1 MEYRI
6 RYPSERLLLLTTLG
20 TTFRLVVPVPRCN
33 CDSYAKRAL
42 GAGLIALVLAT
53 NCFALDKPESLVGAL
68 RWYHRWIAELPRGAE
83 GADRT
88 LAATLTRQ
96 VACCEPASVVVEP
109 ATPRGSNPTATSI
122 TQFSDGL
129 PAATKEFPLEEFRRE
144 TVGALRWYHRWIAE
158 LPRGAEGADCTLRC
172 VSTVLRHLEA

>member
-20 TTFRLVVPVPRCN
+20 TTFRLIVPVPRCS

-68 RWYHRWIAELPRGAE
+68 RYEFLFFARG
-83 GADRT
+83 T
-88 LAATLTRQ
+88 H
-96 VACCEPASVVVEP
+96 
-109 ATPRGSNPTATSI
+109 
-122 TQFSDGL
+122 FS
-129 PAATKEFPLEEFRRE
+129 
-144 TVGALRWYHRWIAE
+144 
-158 LPRGAEGADCTLRC
+158 
-172 VSTVLRHLEA
+172 